1 MIRFANVCKRYPQR
15 GDALQGVS
23 FHLPAGAMAFLT
35 GHSGAGKSTL
45 LKLIALLERAT
56 RGQLFVDGENLSRAP
71 KRRIPM
77 VRRKIGM
84 IFQNHH
90 LLFDRTVFDN
100 IALPLVIAGYRHT
113 LLHPVEFLPRHEA
126 LAAAGLAGLALPTEA
141 QW

>member
-77 VRRKIGM
+77 VRRKIGGKDE
-84 IFQNHH
+84 Q
-90 LLFDRTVFDN
+90 
-100 IALPLVIAGYRHT
+100 A
-113 LLHPVEFLPRHEA
+113 EA
-126 LAAAGLAGLALPTEA
+126 TD
-141 QW
+141 